1 MIYEKLK
8 SDWELGKFANTYIVV
23 GQNIETLVFEVERFI
38 NDHIFIEN
46 NSDLANNP
54 DYLIL
59 TKEIVNNKEQKYI
72 NIAQARIAIEFF
84 SKTSWT
90 NQNKV
95 LLIYKAENMNDNSA
109 NALLKLLEDTPKNSY
124 IFLLVS
130 NINLII
136 QTIRSR
142 SRIIYDEKNINY
154 KTIMVNKYEY
164 LNLLIDYTQKDIE
177 KFLKEIDLEDG
188 KKLWQTFTQELQLAL
203 HNILLS
209 IKGLV
214 VLSNE
219 ENDLKKIFTKVTI
232 DEMFDCNQKITGYIV
247 DCHKYDLSKRHVFY
261 LIAETIRY

>member
-8 SDWELGKFANTYIVV
+8 SDWKALQFANTYIVV
-23 GQNIETLVFEVERFI
+23 SPDIESLVFEVERFI
-38 NDHIFIEN
+38 NDYIFIEN
-46 NSDLANNP
+46 NNDLINNP

-72 NIAQARIAIEFF
+72 NIAQARMAIEFF

-136 QTIRSR
+136 ETIRSR
-142 SRIIYDEKNINY
+142 SRIIYDEKHIN
-154 KTIMVNKYEY
+154 KPIIEDKYEY
-164 LNLLIDYTQKDIE
+164 LNLLIDYNQKDIE

-188 KKLWQTFTQELQLAL
+188 KKLWQTFTHELQLAL

-214 VLSNE
+214 ILSQE
-219 ENDLKKIFTKVTI
+219 ETDLKKNLTYKTI
-232 DEMFDCNQKITGYIV
+232 DDMFDCNKKIANYIA